1 MLWGLSSAKATISY
15 HFYLSLQ
22 LSQAFLR
29 VDNVKL
35 PGATIDAESGIAIYS
50 QIAENST
57 SLLET
62 TSISSISG
70 ATARMSYM
78 EVEAKFT
85 ALQYALFS
93 MCFIE
98 VIGAAFFFITSFYV
112 VSDKKKVDTAI
123 QGE

>member
-1 MLWGLSSAKATISY
+1 M
-15 HFYLSLQ
+15 
-22 LSQAFLR
+22 SQAFLR
-29 VDNVKL
+29 VDNVNL
-35 PGATIDAESGIAIYS
+35 PGPTIDVESGIPIYS

-57 SLLET
+57 SLLES

-112 VSDKKKVDTAI
+112 VRDKKKVDTAI